1 MARKTVDGSPSEQAS
16 SEIHNEFGEL
26 AADVQRAYD
35 EGVSLEEAERLAAKF
50 LGAQMRI
57 AEELARV
64 DLDARMKKNGL
75 KAIKSRVYMDA
86 ATSGDKKPAEN
97 FLENLVNLSTDVCVS
112 QDMYDESDSRKE
124 SLSVYLGIFKDAHI
138 YFRGIAKGKYE

>member
-64 DLDARMKKNGL
+64 ETRSPRKTFW
-75 KAIKSRVYMDA
+75 R
-86 ATSGDKKPAEN
+86 TW
-97 FLENLVNLSTDVCVS
+97 ST
-112 QDMYDESDSRKE
+112 
-124 SLSVYLGIFKDAHI
+124 
-138 YFRGIAKGKYE
+138 